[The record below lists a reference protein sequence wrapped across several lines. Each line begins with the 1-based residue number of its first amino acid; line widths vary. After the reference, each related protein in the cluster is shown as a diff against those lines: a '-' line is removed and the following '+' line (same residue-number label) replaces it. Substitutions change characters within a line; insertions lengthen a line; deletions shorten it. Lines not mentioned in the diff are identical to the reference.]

1 MVLCWVNPVCVFVY
15 FWSHSVQGS
24 SSFVGTRVVVVMD
37 PTTAEINAMVGAANP
52 LKALVGFEGET
63 DGLWDVMSQDL
74 GGIVLVRDV
83 IYIAQAD
90 WDEAVASGRVTLD
103 DEKKDVDGNVIAV
116 ATKRKLN
123 PKEKAM
129 FGIVRRWAR
138 MMVGLDER
146 GDGRRPS

>member
-1 MVLCWVNPVCVFVY
+1 M
-15 FWSHSVQGS
+15 
-24 SSFVGTRVVVVMD
+24 
-37 PTTAEINAMVGAANP
+37 
-52 LKALVGFEGET
+52 T

-90 WDEAVASGRVTLD
+90 WDEAVASARVTLD

-146 GDGRRPS
+146 VDGRRLSWCCKAATRDGVGNTGVGRGARDGANEGKDGMLKR